1 VSDAALADDHEQL
14 SAEAALAELLARV
27 ATVEHERDEYK
38 KLYLLLREENERLKR
53 GLVGQKAER
62 LPRNDAQL
70 SLGVLGLMFGNGE
83 NPGAPSEDDA
93 EQQIPAHCCRARW
106 LMVAHAA

>member
-1 VSDAALADDHEQL
+1 MSDAALADDYEQL

-27 ATVEHERDEYK
+27 ATVEHERDEFKHERDEFK

-53 GLVGQKAER
+53 GLIGQKAER

-70 SLGVLGLMFGNGE
+70 SLAVLGLMLGTGE
-83 NPGAPSEDDA
+83 NPGAALEDDA
-93 EQQIPAHCCRARW
+93 EQQI
-106 LMVAHAA
+106 